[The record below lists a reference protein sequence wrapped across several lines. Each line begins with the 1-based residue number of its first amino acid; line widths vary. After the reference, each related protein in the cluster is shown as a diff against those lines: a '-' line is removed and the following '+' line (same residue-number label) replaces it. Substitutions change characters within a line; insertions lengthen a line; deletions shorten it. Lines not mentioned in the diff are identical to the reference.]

1 MFEEKIITKTGYI
14 ETTLPFAYYNKLLL
28 NINSYEFSDGV
39 DHLLA
44 GVIETE
50 KKFSIYSIPEE
61 IREIIIRGC
70 HTYNST
76 FGHNIFLDPPPK
88 YKLEF
93 INTWINFQKKYEY
106 NPAHHHSGDLVFVI
120 WIKIPYKLQD
130 ELNHPSSITSNSG
143 AASKFQFTNVSNQFS
158 NISKNLLHVDESF
171 EGKMI
176 IFHSKMEH
184 TVYPFFTSD
193 EYRISMSG
201 NLKIVF
207 ED

>member
-1 MFEEKIITKTGYI
+1 MDF
-14 ETTLPFAYYNKLLL
+14 
-28 NINSYEFSDGV
+28 
-39 DHLLA
+39 
-44 GVIETE
+44 
-50 KKFSIYSIPEE
+50 
-61 IREIIIRGC
+61 
-70 HTYNST
+70 
-76 FGHNIFLDPPPK
+76 PPK

-93 INTWINFQKKYEY
+93 IDTWVNFQKKYEY
-106 NPAHHHSGDLVFVI
+106 NPVHHHSGDLVFVI

-130 ELNHPSSITSNSG
+130 ELNHPSSIMSNSG
-143 AASKFQFTNVSNQFS
+143 AASKFQFTNISNKFS
-158 NISKNLLHVDESF
+158 NISKNLLDIDESF